1 MKSADKRCQ
10 ELESKFWKRASLSR
24 AAQYEDTD
32 NHKRHRNRSK
42 SSEPG
47 SNTNYQDEPSEKRLR
62 RHKDFVAAD
71 QDTIEIDDDDDHDDD
86 DEQNASQPRGC
97 VLEDPKLQDDDRDPE
112 QIHADKFASHLPPP
126 YRIGGALVISDP
138 RLSKQESSGANTENE
153 DTQYD
158 GLSGSMRTQ
167 HQVDNSP
174 VDLTSDDN

>member
-1 MKSADKRCQ
+1 MKIADKRCQ

-32 NHKRHRNRSK
+32 NHKRSCRSK

-47 SNTNYQDEPSEKRLR
+47 SNTKYQDEPSEKRLR
-62 RHKDFVAAD
+62 HHQDFVAAD
-71 QDTIEIDDDDDHDDD
+71 QDTIEIDDDDHDDD
-86 DEQNASQPRGC
+86 EHNASQPRGC

-112 QIHADKFASHLPPP
+112 QIYADKFASRFPPP
-126 YRIGGALVISDP
+126 YRMGTLVISDP